1 MGVFIIFVN
10 WLGIIIFLVLGGV
23 FFWRFFFPLG
33 LSWFLGQVVVVNIV
47 AVSVVV
53 NLFFISYLAQRRA

>member
-1 MGVFIIFVN
+1 MGVFIIFVS
-10 WLGIIIFLVLGGV
+10 WLEIIIFWVLGGGL
-23 FFWRFFFPLG
+23 FWRFFFPLG

-53 NLFFISYLAQRRA
+53 ILFFIRYLAVCGA